1 MGTITFDPDDLAA
14 TRTAL
19 GLTIGTD
26 VLAPSGSAANLTNL
40 PASGGTIDLT
50 ASGAI
55 TAGKTLILNS
65 DGTVSQVGNNA
76 ITQVIGSAYTPS
88 SETASD
94 RGVMDSIRL
103 LTNSCLL
110 QKAPTH
116 RQTYHAPLFLLWI
129 AQWLLRRL

>member
-94 RGVMDSIRL
+94 RGVMDYNTTADKFMLVAKSTISSSDVSRASVL
-103 LTNSCLL
+103 ALDSSMAIT
-110 QKAPTH
+110 
-116 RQTYHAPLFLLWI
+116 
-129 AQWLLRRL
+129 